1 MASAHCSAAGGFL
14 EYEYD
19 EESVY
24 DIRPGGASDT
34 AELAGVRR
42 ARVGGRRLAFLRRQG
57 VPNSTNPDRGQQ
69 LF

>member
-19 EESVY
+19 EAAVY
-24 DIRPGGASDT
+24 DRRPGGASDT
-34 AELAGVRR
+34 AAPSCVTVAGS
-42 ARVGGRRLAFLRRQG
+42 ARPSVVGW
-57 VPNSTNPDRGQQ
+57 

>member
-19 EESVY
+19 EASVY

-34 AELAGVRR
+34 AAPSCCVAGS
-42 ARVGGRRLAFLRRQG
+42 ARPSVVGW
-57 VPNSTNPDRGQQ
+57 